1 MNISKILSFDVWGAY
16 ACFRRPYSTTSP
28 LTFPFPTRTAISGFV
43 GAILGLDRDSYY
55 DDFSSENCKIGIN
68 LLFPIRKTHIGQNL
82 IDTKKG
88 LYLWDITENQRTQ
101 ILFEVLKDVKFRVY
115 LWLKNTTLL
124 NLLENHLNNHTS
136 VYTPY
141 LGLANMLANFQ
152 FIDKYEDIEKKEAN
166 DDGIKISTI
175 VPESFGVKSIPGHRI
190 GRIKMPLYFDKERKP
205 SFDNLIYDA
214 CYDYDDTHQ
223 LTISR
228 GEYFQINNNG
238 LNVVII

>member
-1 MNISKILSFDVWGAY
+1 MNISKILSFDVWGEY

-43 GAILGLDRDSYY
+43 SAILGLARDSYY

-68 LLFPIRKTHIGQNL
+68 LLSPIRKTYIGQNL

-101 ILFEVLKDVKFRVY
+101 ILFEVLKDVKFRLY

-166 DDGIKISTI
+166 DDGIKIS
-175 VPESFGVKSIPGHRI
+175 K
-190 GRIKMPLYFDKERKP
+190 
-205 SFDNLIYDA
+205 
-214 CYDYDDTHQ
+214 
-223 LTISR
+223 
-228 GEYFQINNNG
+228 
-238 LNVVII
+238 